1 MKKLRI
7 SYSLLDTW
15 QRGGDVVS
23 MYFHLDREPTE
34 QMADGKLIH
43 EGLAE
48 YIKENKKF
56 PEWFFNYEL
65 KNPEPEKEVVVSYN
79 ELFDLKC
86 IIDLLDGPLLFEYK
100 TGITDSLA
108 WSRTDQIPLY
118 FLACELADIK
128 VDSAFLV
135 HHNQYTKKSDFTV
148 VHNSKTLRDH
158 ARNVID
164 SVAPEVYYFFE
175 DSGLI

>member
-1 MKKLRI
+1 
-7 SYSLLDTW
+7 
-15 QRGGDVVS
+15 
-23 MYFHLDREPTE
+23 MYFHLDKEPTE
-34 QMADGKLIH
+34 AMKDGKLIH
-43 EGLAE
+43 EGIAD
-48 YIKENKKF
+48 YVKEHKKF

-65 KNPEPEKEVVVSYN
+65 KNPEPEREVVVSYN

-118 FLACELADIK
+118 FLACEIADID
-128 VDSAFLV
+128 VDTAFLIR
-135 HHNQYTKKSDFTV
+135 HNQYSKKSDFTV
-148 VHNSKTLRDH
+148 VHNSKRLREH

-164 SVAPEVYYFFE
+164 SIAPEIHSFFLE
-175 DSGLI
+175 AGLI